1 VVQPAVFAS
10 VELLINENYLVKDP
24 QYKHGKKALL
34 ITDKGAAAAVV
45 LGISYEEMVSYFMRL
60 SEEYSSAAEQ
70 LVYFKKFENIFHVS
84 DRREFLVRKMMYF
97 LKTNLYKE
105 GGIAKWPS
113 HNDLKLFITYLSI
126 EYNNAFGNVRTVKDL
141 INTV

>member
-1 VVQPAVFAS
+1 
-10 VELLINENYLVKDP
+10 
-24 QYKHGKKALL
+24 LL

-45 LGISYEEMVSYFMRL
+45 LGISYEEMVNYFMRL
-60 SEEYSSAAEQ
+60 SEENSSAAEQ
-70 LVYFKKFENIFHVS
+70 VVYLKKFENIFQVS
-84 DRREFLVRKMMYF
+84 DRKEFLVRKMMEYF

-113 HNDLKLFITYLSI
+113 QNELKLFLAYMSI

-141 INTV
+141 INKYGIDKKVLKTMFEKDRNRIDSIIRSLED